1 MIFQI
6 FGDIQLPSPLAQGY
20 GEYDKPG
27 GGLVGF
33 LNNVLKMAILGAGLF
48 AVINFI
54 LAGYGIITAA
64 GDPEK
69 TSKAQQK
76 IWNSIIGLTLI
87 ITSFTLAALLG
98 WVLFRDTNAILQ
110 IRIYGPGT

>member
-6 FGDIQLPSPLAQGY
+6 FGPIEPPEPLAQGY
-20 GEYDKPG
+20 GTYET
-27 GGLVGF
+27 GLVRF
-33 LNNVLKMAILGAGLF
+33 LNNILKMAILGAGLF